1 MKFDIKKHIYL
12 ILLFILSFTVET
24 AQSQEVTNIHIA
36 ATDTVPTYT
45 SDSAVINFL
54 KDAGIPITQNS
65 KLKLLKS
72 GRAKFIDLFEE
83 IRHAKHHIHLEYFNF
98 RNDSIANALFD
109 LLGEKVKEGVEVRA
123 LFDAFGNLSNNKP
136 LKKKHIQAIRDKEES
151 KIKEIEGQR
160 ILDKIPEGSF
170 VIPLCIEGTP
180 YSTEQFQKKWD
191 QWNKES
197 INNITF
203 IIGGS
208 LGLSPKVVSKGKLKL
223 SFSRMTF
230 PHQLMRLIL
239 IEQLSYL

>member
-136 LKKKHIQAIRDKEES
+136 LKRNTYKQS
-151 KIKEIEGQR
+151 
-160 ILDKIPEGSF
+160 
-170 VIPLCIEGTP
+170 VT
-180 YSTEQFQKKWD
+180 
-191 QWNKES
+191 KES
-197 INNITF
+197 N
-203 IIGGS
+203 
-208 LGLSPKVVSKGKLKL
+208 LSSSTLSK
-223 SFSRMTF
+223 SPISIMPCTETIA
-230 PHQLMRLIL
+230 RL
-239 IEQLSYL
+239 

>member
-1 MKFDIKKHIYL
+1 MSNHFTRTSPGF
-12 ILLFILSFTVET
+12 LLHSLYK
-24 AQSQEVTNIHIA
+24 
-36 ATDTVPTYT
+36 TDLNRYNKVQIVWST
-45 SDSAVINFL
+45 
-54 KDAGIPITQNS
+54 
-65 KLKLLKS
+65 KL
-72 GRAKFIDLFEE
+72 
-83 IRHAKHHIHLEYFNF
+83 
-98 RNDSIANALFD
+98 
-109 LLGEKVKEGVEVRA
+109 V
-123 LFDAFGNLSNNKP
+123 
-136 LKKKHIQAIRDKEES
+136 
-151 KIKEIEGQR
+151 GQR